1 MATYAR
7 ENAEILKVY
16 RRRTFPSGKE
26 KYIKQPWNLV
36 TYDDQQQFV
45 EPVSFQVTDAAK
57 TWYDT
62 NNDNTDGD
70 WLIIDASPFDGVTE
84 IR

>member
-7 ENAEILKVY
+7 ENAEILEVY
-16 RRRTFPSGKE
+16 RRRVFASGKT
-26 KYIKQPWNLV
+26 KYIKLPWNLV
-36 TYDDQQQFV
+36 TYDDRDQYI
-45 EPVSFQVTDAAK
+45 EPVSYQITDAAK

-62 NNDNTDGD
+62 NNDDTDAD
-70 WLIIDASPFDGVTE
+70 WLVIDVCPFDGVTE